1 MDGTKAFE
9 FKVGIFTLI
18 GISIIFLI
26 VFSIGDIN
34 LSKQGYRIKVIFSFA
49 NGIGPAAPVRLAG
62 VGIGRLEGIH
72 LVYDEKTRQTKAEL
86 TAWIQNDARVEAD
99 ARITINQLGLLGE
112 KYLEIFPGTPG
123 KDLLKGGDVIIGDD
137 PVPVERMT
145 DNLAKLSESINSI
158 VGKLDRGEGTLGKLL
173 TKDEVYNNIVGI
185 TTNLNTFT
193 EKLNSGEGTL
203 SKLMT
208 EDKLYV
214 QLQDLVKGLE
224 DFANDLKRNPW
235 KLLSRPRGS

>member
-1 MDGTKAFE
+1 MDGSKAFE

-34 LSKQGYRIKVIFSFA
+34 ISKAGYRIKVMFDFA
-49 NGIGPAAPVRLAG
+49 SGIGPAAPVRLAG
-62 VGIGRLEGIH
+62 VGIGKLEGIR
-72 LVYDEKTRQTKAEL
+72 LVYDEKAQRTRAEV
-86 TAWIQNDARVEAD
+86 TAWVQNDAKIEKD

-123 KDLLKGGDVIIGDD
+123 ADFMKNGDTITGDD

-158 VGKLDRGEGTLGKLL
+158 VGKLERGEGTLGKLL
-173 TKDEVYNNIVGI
+173 TRDEIYNNVAGL
-185 TTNLNTFT
+185 TANLNEFSV
-193 EKLNSGEGTL
+193 KLNKGEGTL
-203 SKLMT
+203 GKLLT
-208 EDKLYV
+208 EDALYR

-224 DFANDLKRNPW
+224 DFANDLKHNPW